1 MRGKYLKAAERACA
15 AKARFDTKELAEG
28 TAEYRYRAYQC
39 PICHHW
45 HLTSQAGAAEP
56 PKPEK
61 PAPPLARLGDL
72 PWKELKPRG
81 EPGQRNQPVKSVKSV
96 KKAPEPE
103 KAQSE
108 AATAVVKSSPDRHHR
123 VLLVLNLKLVKSE
136 PVDRELRAK
145 IRIGDTVVVD
155 GHRIVEI
162 TEPKSR

>member
-15 AKARFDTKELAEG
+15 AKARFDTKELAER

-39 PICHHW
+39 PICHQW

-81 EPGQRNQPVKSVKSV
+81 EPGQRNQPVKSVK
-96 KKAPEPE
+96 KAPEPA
-103 KAQSE
+103 KAPSE
-108 AATAVVKSSPDRHHR
+108 AATAVVKSLPDRNHR
-123 VLLVLNLKLVKSE
+123 VHLVLSMKLVKSD
-136 PVDRELRAK
+136 PVDRELRAN

-155 GHRIVEI
+155 GYRVVEI
-162 TEPKSR
+162 TETKSG

>member
-1 MRGKYLKAAERACA
+1 VRGKYLKAAERACA
-15 AKARFDTKELAEG
+15 AKARFDTKELAER

-81 EPGQRNQPVKSVKSV
+81 EPGQRNQPVEPV
-96 KKAPEPE
+96 KKAAKPAETQP
-103 KAQSE
+103 QS
-108 AATAVVKSSPDRHHR
+108 AVAVVKSLPDRHHR
-123 VLLVLNLKLVKSE
+123 VLIVLNLRLVKSE
-136 PVDRELRAK
+136 PLDRELRGK
-145 IRIGDTVVVD
+145 IRVGDTVVVD
-155 GHRIVEI
+155 GHRVVEI
-162 TEPKSR
+162 TEPKLG